1 MNEPC
6 NRISELGF
14 VIPDAVAA
22 HDGAICLH
30 HFGESAC
37 ENSFENFEITF
48 LWKADKSERSERAST
63 HGVDVAKRIGG
74 GDLTED
80 VRIVNYGREEVDS
93 LHQRGC
99 GPDLIH
105 ASIVGVVEPTRAFG
119 SCCRA
124 NFPST

>member
-63 HGVDVAKRIGG
+63 HGVDIAKRIGG
-74 GDLTED
+74 GDLTKD
-80 VRIVNYGREEVDS
+80 VRIVNYGREEVYG
-93 LHQRGC
+93 LHQRARAG
-99 GPDLIH
+99 GLRP
-105 ASIVGVVEPTRAFG
+105 AGFVGVDAADKSVRVM
-119 SCCRA
+119 S
-124 NFPST
+124 PS